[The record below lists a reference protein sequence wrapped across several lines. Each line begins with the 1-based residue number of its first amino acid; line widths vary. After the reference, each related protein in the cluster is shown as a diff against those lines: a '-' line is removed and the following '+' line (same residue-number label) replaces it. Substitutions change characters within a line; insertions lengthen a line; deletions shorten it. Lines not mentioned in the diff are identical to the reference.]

1 MYNERI
7 EGTKITVYGSK
18 SEIEEA
24 KQEITKMSQMLTG
37 NEGADRLILQNKVVE
52 KIHAR
57 ILYDGN
63 SVWNKKRLLH
73 DLRIVM
79 NKGMESLSNELYHF
93 FSLDCGSIAH
103 YDKYGWISEYPNL
116 WALRQFFKCNEF
128 GQSILKHQP
137 HWATDRIVII
147 KEMSKMLNVLSVKS

>member
-7 EGTKITVYGSK
+7 EGTKITVHGSK

-24 KQEITKMSQMLTG
+24 KRVVNEVIATLTG
-37 NEGADRLILQNKVVE
+37 NEGADRLILQNNVVE
-52 KIHAR
+52 KIHAS

-63 SVWNKKRLLH
+63 SVWNKKRLLR
-73 DLRIVM
+73 DLKIVM

-103 YDKYGWISEYPNL
+103 YDKYGWISAYPNL

-137 HWATDRIVII
+137 DWATDRIAII